1 MDQLLK
7 LVVVVVVVVI
17 LVMNCLPFFLEV
29 FVFILAQNK
38 DAGNLTDRIELR
50 KRLNCKS
57 FKWFLD
63 NVFPE
68 KFIVDEDVY
77 AYGMVSFAVSW

>member
-1 MDQLLK
+1 VDQLLK

>member
-7 LVVVVVVVVI
+7 LVVVVVIVVI
-17 LVMNCLPFFLEV
+17 LVMNCLPFSLEV

-77 AYGMVSFAVSW
+77 AYGMVSS

>member
-1 MDQLLK
+1 VDQLLK

-77 AYGMVSFAVSW
+77 AYGMVSFAVS